1 MKKFLCNFFVIL
13 YFIVAIM
20 ITVCLLSYNKY
31 NITEIGNYSLVLSTD
46 EELKDVANK
55 GDLILV
61 EKVKAKNLN
70 VGDKVFFYSI
80 EENETVISAAK
91 IISKE
96 ENGWGG
102 TSITVEGNYK
112 LSAENIVGKVD
123 GSKKVPCLGSV
134 LEIME
139 SRLVFLFLIVFPSF
153 IAFIYELYRVVM
165 EVKYGEFEDLE

>member
-1 MKKFLCNFFVIL
+1 MEFLYCIKKILMVYLLQSRKLYNIKKGSRTNMKKFLCNFFVIL

-112 LSAENIVGKVD
+112 LSAENIVSVV
-123 GSKKVPCLGSV
+123 KKL
-134 LEIME
+134 LN
-139 SRLVFLFLIVFPSF
+139 
-153 IAFIYELYRVVM
+153 
-165 EVKYGEFEDLE
+165 K